1 MSYSVQECSQGA
13 WGRRRR
19 PTTQQAKWG
28 DIIRSPLSLGTWGI
42 QLWVTLSRC
51 WLLYLYFPTSKAAV
65 IVQSLSHVHLFATPW
80 TAARQ
85 ASLSSTI
92 LWSLLK
98 FMSIAVVMLSNHVIF
113 CHPFLLLTS
122 IFPRLRIFSNE
133 SALHIRWPQYWNF
146 SFSICPYSKYPRQII
161 C

>member
-42 QLWVTLSRC
+42 QLGAMMSGWVTLSRC

-65 IVQSLSHVHLFATPW
+65 LVVQSLSHVHLFATPW

-92 LWSLLK
+92 LRSLLK
-98 FMSIAVVMLSNHVIF
+98 FMSIVVVMLSNHVIL

-122 IFPRLRIFSNE
+122 IFPRIRTFSNE
-133 SALHIRWPQYWNF
+133 SALHIRWP
-146 SFSICPYSKYPRQII
+146 
-161 C
+161 